1 MIQIQGR
8 TESCEGR
15 GINNI
20 VWTIDIGGIDC
31 GLATVSLF
39 RRVAHH
45 GKSKMAAQAGKSSS
59 DRDGKNFVAH

>member
-31 GLATVSLF
+31 GLGSADVS
-39 RRVAHH
+39 
-45 GKSKMAAQAGKSSS
+45 KIQ
-59 DRDGKNFVAH
+59 DGGSTGQKVKRPRWKKPF